1 MGQFNVLHDR
11 TNSRSIKWDMREE
24 VFNQDDVL
32 PMWFADMDCKAPQAV
47 NDALIERAKHGI
59 YGYTA
64 IDSDVKQAIIQWLER
79 RHQWSIDKEWLAF
92 SPGVVTS
99 LHIAIQTF
107 TQPNDKILIQTP
119 VYTPFFNVIEQ
130 HERVTVENPLVYKNN
145 HYTINFANFEEK
157 LKQGV
162 KAFVFCSPH
171 NPVGRVWTKE
181 ELEEI
186 GRLCIKYDV
195 LILSDDI
202 HGDLIFPG
210 HKHIPIASIS
220 DEIADQTITMMSP
233 TKTFNIAGL
242 QASYIITNN
251 DMRRQAFE
259 EFAKKQGFLS
269 LNTMGNLALEAAYNH
284 GEAWLDELM
293 DVLDDHKKYVIDTF
307 SEQAPELTVI
317 DAEGTY
323 LLWIDCSQLKMSADE
338 IHNFMIKK
346 AKVGLNPG
354 IDYGE
359 AGAQFMRMNIACP
372 RATLEQGVKQI
383 VQAVQ
388 KRR

>member
-1 MGQFNVLHDR
+1 MGPFNVLHSR
-11 TNSRSIKWDMREE
+11 KNTRSIKWDMLES
-24 VFNQDDVL
+24 VFNHDDVI
-32 PMWFADMDCKAPQAV
+32 PMWIADMDFKSPDAI
-47 NDALIERAKHGI
+47 NEALIERAKHGI

-64 IDSDVKQAIIQWLER
+64 IDHDVKQAIMQWLER
-79 RHQWSIDKEWLAF
+79 RHQWKVKEEWLAF

-99 LHIAIQTF
+99 LHVAIQAF
-107 TQPNDKILIQTP
+107 TEPQDKLLIQTP

-130 HERVTVENPLVYKNN
+130 HERTIVENPLIKENDHYK
-145 HYTINFANFEEK
+145 IDFDDFEEK

-210 HKHIPIASIS
+210 YKHIPIASIS
-220 DEIADQTITMMSP
+220 DDIADQTMTFMSP

-242 QASYIITNN
+242 QASYAIINN
-251 DMRRQAFE
+251 EERRQAFE
-259 EFAKKQGFLS
+259 DFASKQGFHS
-269 LNTMGNLALEAAYNH
+269 LNTMGNIALEAAYKH
-284 GEAWLDELM
+284 GDKWLDELM
-293 DVLDDHKKYVIDTF
+293 EVLDSHKKYVIDQF
-307 SEQAPELTVI
+307 NEHIPEITVI

-323 LLWIDCSQLKMSADE
+323 LLWIDFSYLGLDDE
-338 IHNFMIKK
+338 KLHKFLIEK
-346 AKVGLNPG
+346 ANVGLNPG
-354 IDYGE
+354 IDYGK
-359 AGAQFMRMNIACP
+359 AGSQFMRMNIACP
-372 RATLEQGVKQI
+372 RETLEK
-383 VQAVQ
+383 AVQ
-388 KRR
+388 QIIDAIKSL

>member
-1 MGQFNVLHDR
+1 MGPFNVLHSR
-11 TNSRSIKWDMREE
+11 KNTRSIKWDMLES
-24 VFNQDDVL
+24 VFNHDDVI
-32 PMWFADMDCKAPQAV
+32 PMWIADMDFKSPDAI
-47 NDALIERAKHGI
+47 NEALIERAKHGI

-64 IDSDVKQAIIQWLER
+64 IDHDVKQAIMQWLER
-79 RHQWSIDKEWLAF
+79 RHQWKVKEEWLAF

-99 LHIAIQTF
+99 LHVAIQAF
-107 TQPNDKILIQTP
+107 TEPQDKLLIQTP

-130 HERVTVENPLVYKNN
+130 HERTIMENPLIKENDHYK
-145 HYTINFANFEEK
+145 IDFDDFEEK

-210 HKHIPIASIS
+210 YKHIPIASIS
-220 DEIADQTITMMSP
+220 DDIADQTMTFMSP

-242 QASYIITNN
+242 QASYAIINN
-251 DMRRQAFE
+251 EERRQAFE
-259 EFAKKQGFLS
+259 DFASKQGFHS
-269 LNTMGNLALEAAYNH
+269 LNTMGNIALEAAYKH
-284 GEAWLDELM
+284 GDKWLDELM
-293 DVLDDHKKYVIDTF
+293 EVLDSHKKYVIDQF
-307 SEQAPELTVI
+307 NEHIPEITVI

-323 LLWIDCSQLKMSADE
+323 LLWIDFSYLGLDDE
-338 IHNFMIKK
+338 KLHKFLIEK
-346 AKVGLNPG
+346 ANVGLNPG
-354 IDYGE
+354 IDYGK
-359 AGAQFMRMNIACP
+359 AGSQFMRMNIACP
-372 RATLEQGVKQI
+372 RETLEK
-383 VQAVQ
+383 AVQ
-388 KRR
+388 QIIDAIKSL